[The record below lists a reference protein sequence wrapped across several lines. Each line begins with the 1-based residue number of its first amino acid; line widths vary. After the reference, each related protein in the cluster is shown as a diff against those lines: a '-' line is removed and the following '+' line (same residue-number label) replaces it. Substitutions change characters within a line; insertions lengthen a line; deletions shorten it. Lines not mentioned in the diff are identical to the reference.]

1 MFTHIADSLCGAFII
16 TSFFLAAHFQIT
28 SDESTQRRREKTLRS
43 LTSILML
50 TVCCCAL
57 SYCLSW
63 FPIYATHPAPRKI
76 SVLFCLWLLPE
87 LFLIMTE
94 LTKRKPITKAM
105 CILPFVPVA
114 LMHVLIFI
122 DTPYFEQIYA
132 AFLLLYVVFDIIMTF
147 VSVHHYKTFVRE
159 NYSEDYGRETSWII
173 QSTVLIAIL
182 FAVWL
187 GFFFFEGPVFTTIF
201 MLVNLIVWPLGCFNM
216 AKVIQV
222 RESMRD
228 DDVCVCEP
236 ENEAVASQKKDAG
249 PGAEADAAAEAVEE
263 VREPSKDELFLKRLK
278 EVCEDTKLYTTEDLT
293 REELSRAM
301 MLNHSYLTRM
311 LKSATGKTFYE
322 YINSL
327 RMQYAEE
334 LLRDPNFPLD
344 AIPLEVGYKHRSTYY
359 RVFGE
364 KFGCTPTEYRAKVL
378 AK

>member
-1 MFTHIADSLCGAFII
+1 MFTHIADSLCGACII
-16 TSFFLAAHFQIT
+16 TCLFLAAHFQIT
-28 SDESTQRRREKTLRS
+28 TDDYTQCRKEIVLRR
-43 LTSILML
+43 LTSILMF

-63 FPIYATHPAPRKI
+63 FPIYFTHPAPRKV
-76 SVLFCLWLLPE
+76 SVMLCLWVLPE
-87 LFLIMTE
+87 LYLIITE
-94 LTKRKPITKAM
+94 LTKRKPITKV
-105 CILPFVPVA
+105 IGVLPFVPVA

-122 DTPYFEQIYA
+122 DTPYFEYIYA
-132 AFLLLYVVFDIIMTF
+132 AFVALYMAFNIIMTF
-147 VSVHHYKTFVRE
+147 VSVHYYKAFVRE

-173 QSTVLIAIL
+173 RAVVLIGIL
-182 FAVWL
+182 FTVWL
-187 GFFFFEGPVFTTIF
+187 GFFFFEGPVFTTFF
-201 MLVNLIVWPLGCFNM
+201 MFINLIVWPLGCFNM

-228 DDVCVCEP
+228 DSVCVGEP
-236 ENEAVASQKKDAG
+236 ENEHVVNDKIELNPTS
-249 PGAEADAAAEAVEE
+249 ESAAEAVEE
-263 VREPSKDELFLKRLK
+263 VRELSKDELFLKRLK

-293 REELSRAM
+293 REDLSRAM
-301 MLNHSYLTRM
+301 MLNHSYLTRR

-344 AIPLEVGYKHRSTYY
+344 AIPLEVGYRHRSTYY

>member
-16 TSFFLAAHFQIT
+16 TSLFLAAHFQIT
-28 SDESTQRRREKTLRS
+28 SDETTQRRREKTLRR
-43 LTSILML
+43 LNSILML

-63 FPIYATHPAPRKI
+63 FPIYTAHPAPRKI

-105 CILPFVPVA
+105 CILPFLPVA
-114 LMHVLIFI
+114 LMQILIFI
-122 DTPYFEQIYA
+122 DTPYFEQIYTT
-132 AFLLLYVVFDIIMTF
+132 FLILYIAFDIIMTL
-147 VSVHHYKTFVRE
+147 VSVHHYKQFVRE
-159 NYSEDYGRETSWII
+159 NYSEEYGRETSWII

-201 MLVNLIVWPLGCFNM
+201 MFVNLLVWPLGCFNM
-216 AKVIQV
+216 ARVIHV

-236 ENEAVASQKKDAG
+236 ENETVAPKKKDIDG
-249 PGAEADAAAEAVEE
+249 VAEADAAQPIEE
-263 VREPSKDELFLKRLK
+263 VRELSKDELFLKRLK

-344 AIPLEVGYKHRSTYY
+344 AIPLEVGYKHRST
-359 RVFGE
+359 
-364 KFGCTPTEYRAKVL
+364 
-378 AK
+378 

>member
-1 MFTHIADSLCGAFII
+1 MFTHIADSLCGAFVI
-16 TSFFLAAHFQIT
+16 TSLFLAAHFQIT
-28 SDESTQRRREKTLRS
+28 SDKSTQRRRATILRRLS
-43 LTSILML
+43 SILML

-63 FPIYATHPAPRKI
+63 FEIYTTHPAPRKV

-87 LFLIMTE
+87 LFLIMTD
-94 LTKRKPITKAM
+94 LTKRKPITKTM
-105 CILPFVPVA
+105 CVLPFVPVA

-122 DTPYFEQIYA
+122 DTPYFELIYA
-132 AFLLLYVVFDIIMTF
+132 AFLIAYMAFDVLMTF
-147 VSVHHYKTFVRE
+147 MSVRHYKAFVRE
-159 NYSEDYGRETSWII
+159 NYSEEYGRETSWII
-173 QSTVLIAIL
+173 RSTVLIAIL

-187 GFFFFEGPVFTTIF
+187 GFFFFEGPVFTSIF

-216 AKVIQV
+216 TKVIYA

-228 DDVCVCEP
+228 DEVCVGEP
-236 ENEAVASQKKDAG
+236 ENEVIASPANK
-249 PGAEADAAAEAVEE
+249 ADADAEPAAQPIAE
-263 VREPSKDELFLKRLK
+263 VREPSKDELFVKRLK

-293 REELSRAM
+293 REELARAM

-322 YINSL
+322 YINGL

>member
-16 TSFFLAAHFQIT
+16 TSLFLAAHFQIT
-28 SDESTQRRREKTLRS
+28 SDEVTQRRREKTLRR
-43 LTSILML
+43 LNSILML

-63 FPIYATHPAPRKI
+63 FPIYTAHPAPRKI

-105 CILPFVPVA
+105 CILPFLPVA
-114 LMHVLIFI
+114 LMQILIFI
-122 DTPYFEQIYA
+122 DTPYFEQIYTT
-132 AFLLLYVVFDIIMTF
+132 FLILYIAFDIIMTL
-147 VSVHHYKTFVRE
+147 VSVHHYKQFVRE
-159 NYSEDYGRETSWII
+159 NYSEEYGRETSWII
-173 QSTVLIAIL
+173 QSTVSIAIL

-201 MLVNLIVWPLGCFNM
+201 MFVNLLVWPLGCFNM
-216 AKVIQV
+216 ARVIHV

-228 DDVCVCEP
+228 DYVCVCEP
-236 ENEAVASQKKDAG
+236 DNETVAPQKKDIDGA
-249 PGAEADAAAEAVEE
+249 AEADTAQPIEE
-263 VREPSKDELFLKRLK
+263 VRELSKDELFLKRLK

-359 RVFGE
+359 RVFAE

>member
-16 TSFFLAAHFQIT
+16 TSLFLAAHFQIT
-28 SDESTQRRREKTLRS
+28 SDEATQRRREKTLRR
-43 LTSILML
+43 LNSILML

-63 FPIYATHPAPRKI
+63 FPIYTAHPAPRKI

-105 CILPFVPVA
+105 CILPFLPVA
-114 LMHVLIFI
+114 LMQILIFI
-122 DTPYFEQIYA
+122 DTPYFEQIYTT
-132 AFLLLYVVFDIIMTF
+132 FLILYIAFDIIMTL
-147 VSVHHYKTFVRE
+147 VSVHHYKQFVRE
-159 NYSEDYGRETSWII
+159 NYSEEYGRETSWII

-201 MLVNLIVWPLGCFNM
+201 MFVNLLVWPLGCFNM
-216 AKVIQV
+216 ARVIHV

-228 DDVCVCEP
+228 DDVCVFEP
-236 ENEAVASQKKDAG
+236 ENETVAPKKKDIDG
-249 PGAEADAAAEAVEE
+249 VAEADAAQPIEE
-263 VREPSKDELFLKRLK
+263 VRELSKDELFLKRWK

-359 RVFGE
+359 RVFAE